1 MPVRLGDIELRS
13 VQDVRADDNRTLVEL
28 RVPGQSG
35 SVFQDLG
42 RAPATVVLAGL
53 LVGEDAS
60 DILDRL
66 RAAYQKAKPLA
77 FASDIAIGTE
87 MTEIVIADL
96 LVRQEAGYRD
106 RYRYTVKVREHI
118 EPPENAAANQAAV
131 DAAVEADAAAWA
143 GDASAA
149 GDALADPAGL
159 ADALAEQPGI
169 LAHMS
174 ADQLAESIGGN
185 LDAIDP
191 GKLADVMDTVGT
203 LDPAKGAGMLG
214 KLKEAGKLGGFVDK
228 LLSVGRTIL
237 DVARKFGGLLMQVGE
252 IMDLIKA
259 AKKLSAAAK
268 ALWKDMGEFK
278 DRWSQGTL
286 WRTPADAPEPFVVPS
301 PTPRAVFLR
310 LRDLTVA
317 LAELVALPILEELRD
332 LAREYGLG
340 GIIDVAARALIT
352 AVEMVG
358 KLVDVLRKIA
368 ETVAAL
374 WLVAELGGRLGELV
388 VATEDL
394 LTEDQRRAGKAMV
407 RDLRWGA
414 VLLRSAPGPADV
426 DGLRAALDALV
437 QGFRHFTLGDVTAP
451 AKIPALPA
459 TPPALMG
466 GAA

>member
-66 RAAYQKAKPLA
+66 RAAYQKARPLA

-87 MTEIVIADL
+87 MTEVVIADL

-143 GDASAA
+143 GDAAAA

-174 ADQLAESIGGN
+174 ADQLAGSIGGN
-185 LDAIDP
+185 LDAIEA

-214 KLKEAGKLGGFVDK
+214 KLNEAGKLGGFVAK

-237 DVARKFGGLLMQVGE
+237 GVVRKFGGILMHVGE
-252 IMDLIKA
+252 IMDLIKS
-259 AKKLSAAAK
+259 AKKLSAAAT
-268 ALWKDMGEFK
+268 ALWDDMGEFK
-278 DRWSQGTL
+278 DKWSLDTL
-286 WRTPADAPEPFVVPS
+286 WRPPADTPEPFVVPS

-310 LRDLTVA
+310 LRDLTRA
-317 LAELVALPILEELRD
+317 LAELVALPILEKVRD

-340 GIIDVAARALIT
+340 GIIDTAARALMK

-368 ETVAAL
+368 EAVAGL
-374 WLVAELGGRLGELV
+374 WLIIELGARLGELV
-388 VATEDL
+388 VVTEDL
-394 LTEDQRRAGKAMV
+394 LAEDPRREGREMV
-407 RDLRWGA
+407 RDLRWA
-414 VLLRSAPGPADV
+414 AALLRSAPGPGDV
-426 DGLRAALDALV
+426 DSLRAALDALA
-437 QGFRHFTLGDVTAP
+437 QGFRHFTLGDVAAP
-451 AKIPALPA
+451 GTIPA
-459 TPPALMG
+459 PPAALSG
-466 GAA
+466 GEA